1 MKDVRFKSV
10 VVLVL
15 GLISA
20 FLVAFTHYNWPEVH
34 WSHAGIKYNIW
45 TEVVLDAV
53 QIILFSGL
61 FAGVLLYKTP
71 FYKKKILG
79 AVVFFGLQFIL
90 LSGALLIEGVTYWNW
105 VHSTGGSQM
114 IGVPS
119 FFSEHYHTAS
129 IVAPTFFSALLSS
142 VYWNNSS
149 KLATRD

>member
-1 MKDVRFKSV
+1 MKDVRFNSV

-15 GLISA
+15 GLIIA
-20 FLVAFTHYNWPEVH
+20 FLVAFIHYDWPEVQ
-34 WSHAGIKYNIW
+34 WWHAGVKYNIW

-53 QIILFSGL
+53 RIILFSGF
-61 FAGVLLYKTP
+61 FAGILLYKTS
-71 FYKKKILG
+71 FHKKKILG
-79 AVVFFGLQFIL
+79 VVVFFGLQLIL

-129 IVAPTFFSALLSS
+129 IIAPTFFSALLSS
-142 VYWNNSS
+142 VYWNNSP
-149 KLATRD
+149 KLVTKD